1 MPAGLRNT
9 ARTHLR
15 LLFAQMGRRVVA
27 SLVMMLAGAALEAVG
42 LLLLV
47 LVIGGLGVDVS
58 TGSPATLVAAASSLL
73 ALGGLH
79 RGLEAVLAVYAVVLV
94 LQATLFRALTIL
106 NMDIEY
112 RFVAFLRTRL
122 FDVVAHARWAVLAA
136 ARATTLTHAMTTEV
150 DRAGLATYQLLWIL
164 TSALVMA
171 VQVGLAMQVSVPLT
185 LLVFASGAMLSLV
198 LLSRL
203 RRARRAGEAISE
215 ATGAIHNI
223 AVEQVAGLKTIKSQ
237 ATESQSIALFARGS
251 DRVASA
257 ALSAVRAQAD
267 ARWLFECGGA
277 LILAGLLVVALNWLG
292 ATPAMLLVLVFLF
305 ARLMPRVSAMQ
316 QGLHQ
321 YVTSLPAIAAV
332 EAVHAQC
339 AQAREDLVDRRPGPR
354 LVREIAFDAVSFA
367 YAPGTPLIER
377 LTLRIAAGQ
386 TTALVGPS
394 GSGKSTIADLL
405 TGLLT
410 PQAGTITVDGDA
422 LAPQLFAWRRAIGYV
437 SQDSFFFHDTIR
449 ANLLLAAPEASDRD
463 IEMALRHAAADFVF
477 ALPDGLNTVVG
488 DRAVRLSGGERQ
500 RLALARA
507 LIRRPQL
514 LILDEATSAL
524 DPPHERRVLDAI
536 DRLRGQLTILIIT
549 HRVWTLSGVDV
560 IHVIESGCLVETGR
574 WDILRASAGSR
585 FAALSLSGDAVA
597 RPRSGGDK

>member
-1 MPAGLRNT
+1 MPSGLRNT

-15 LLFAQMGRRVVA
+15 LLLGRMGRRVA
-27 SLVMMLAGAALEAVG
+27 GSLVLMVAGSVLEAIG

-47 LVIGGLGVDVS
+47 LAIGGLGVDVS
-58 TGSPATLVAAASSLL
+58 QGSTATLAATASSLL
-73 ALGGLH
+73 ALAGLD
-79 RGLEAVLAVYAVVLV
+79 RQLEAVLGVYAAVLV

-106 NMDIEY
+106 NLDIEY

-122 FDVVAHARWAVLAA
+122 FDAVAHARWAVLAGSRGTA
-136 ARATTLTHAMTTEV
+136 LTHAMTTEV
-150 DRAGLATYQLLWIL
+150 DRAGLATYQLLWVL

-171 VQVGLAMQVSVPLT
+171 AQVALAMRVSVPLT
-185 LLVFASGAMLSLV
+185 LLVFAAGGGLSLT
-198 LLSRL
+198 LLPRL
-203 RRARRAGEAISE
+203 RRARDAGEAISE

-237 ATESQSIALFARGS
+237 ATEAQSIELFGKGS
-251 DRVASA
+251 DSVATA
-257 ALSAVRAQAD
+257 AIAAVRAQAD

-277 LILAGLLVVALNWLG
+277 VILAGLLVVALNTLG
-292 ATPAMLLVLVFLF
+292 ATPAVLLVLVFLF

-321 YVTSLPAIAAV
+321 YVTTLPAIAAV
-332 EAVHAQC
+332 EAVHAHC
-339 AQAREDLVDRRPGPR
+339 ADAREDLVDRRPGPP
-354 LVREIAFDAVSFA
+354 LAHEVAFDGVTFA
-367 YAPGTPLIER
+367 YAPGTPVVEH
-377 LTLRIAAGQ
+377 LTLRIPAGQ

-394 GSGKSTIADLL
+394 GGGKSTIADLL

-410 PQAGTITVDGDA
+410 PQTGAITVDGEP
-422 LAPQLFAWRRAIGYV
+422 LHPHLFAWRRAIGYV

-449 ANLLLAAPEASDRD
+449 ANLQLAWPEASVADC
-463 IEMALRHAAADFVF
+463 EVALRQAAADFVF
-477 ALPDGLNTVVG
+477 ELPDRLETVVG
-488 DRAVRLSGGERQ
+488 DRGVRLSGGQRQ

-507 LIRRPQL
+507 LIRRPRL

-524 DPPHERRVLDAI
+524 DPPQERRVLDAI

-549 HRVWTLSGVDV
+549 HRVWTLSSVDV
-560 IHVIESGCLVETGR
+560 IHVIESGRLVESGR
-574 WDILRASAGSR
+574 WDTLRATAGSR

-597 RPRSGGDK
+597 HPRSGGGD